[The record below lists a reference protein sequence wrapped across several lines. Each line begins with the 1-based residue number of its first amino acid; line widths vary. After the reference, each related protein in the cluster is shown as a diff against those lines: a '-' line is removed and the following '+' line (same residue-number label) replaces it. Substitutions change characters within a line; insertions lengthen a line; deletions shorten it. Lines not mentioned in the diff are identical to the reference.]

1 MLPIDLS
8 RKFTL
13 KNWNTMHTLSVSALN
28 EQIKHLLEESFSRV
42 FVEGELSRITFH
54 NSGHIY
60 FTLKDRDSAISAVMF
75 RGNASKL
82 KFRLEEGMKVVID
95 GAITLYKPR
104 GSYQINCFSIEPYGQ
119 GALALAYEQLKQ
131 KLSSQGYFNPE
142 IKKELPKFPSCIALV
157 TSATGAALQDMLRV
171 ANARYRLLT
180 IDVYDV
186 LVQGESAASSIAHA
200 IGSAD
205 ANGYDIIIVGRGGGS
220 IEDLWAF
227 NEEIV
232 ADAIFHAKTPIVS
245 AVGHEIDW
253 LISDFVAD
261 LRAPTPSAAMEMI
274 LPDTN
279 ELYMSIDSYSQQL
292 TQMLRQKIQ
301 TEKQALQHLK
311 NSYEQHSVE
320 RKLQQKRDEIQQL
333 REAFGQSID
342 FKLATVQKELQ
353 NTKERFPH
361 AMDSLLNLVQNQLL
375 GLKKMLESNHPK
387 LKTKKG
393 FAQISRNGVVL
404 DIASLEKGDVFEAQ
418 SEQIVV
424 EAQVIDKR
432 KI

>member
-1 MLPIDLS
+1 
-8 RKFTL
+8 
-13 KNWNTMHTLSVSALN
+13 MHTLSVSALN
-28 EQIKHLLEESFSRV
+28 EQIKYLLEESFSRV

-60 FTLKDRDSAISAVMF
+60 FTLKDRDSAISCVMF

-82 KFRLEEGMKVVID
+82 KFRLQEGQKVIID

-104 GSYQINCFSIEPYGQ
+104 GSYQINCFSIEPSGQ

-131 KLSSQGYFNPE
+131 KLSDQGYFTLE
-142 IKKELPKFPSCIALV
+142 RKKPLPKFPSKIAFI

-171 ANARYRLLT
+171 ANARYRLLE

-186 LVQGESAASSIAHA
+186 LVQGESAAASIAHA
-200 IGSAD
+200 IKVAD
-205 ANGYDIIIVGRGGGS
+205 TKGYDVIIVGRGGGS

-227 NEEIV
+227 NEESV
-232 ADAIFHAKTPIVS
+232 ADAIFHAQTPTVS

-253 LISDFVAD
+253 LISDLVAD

-279 ELYMSIDSYSQQL
+279 ELYMSIDGLCEQFSQLFGQKL
-292 TQMLRQKIQ
+292 QSKRQ
-301 TEKQALQHLK
+301 ELEHLK
-311 NSYEQHSVE
+311 LSYIHHSVE
-320 RKLQQKRDEIQQL
+320 KKIEQQKEMITQL
-333 REAFGQSID
+333 RERFRQTIE
-342 FKLATVQKELQ
+342 FKITSKTKELQ
-353 NTKERFPH
+353 NIKDHFPQT
-361 AMDSLLNLVQNQLL
+361 MDSIINLVQNQLVYL
-375 GLKKMLESNHPK
+375 QKMLQSNHPK

-393 FAQISRNGVVL
+393 FAQISYNNQVI
-404 DIASLEKGDVFEAQ
+404 DIEELEIGEIFEAQ
-418 SEQIVV
+418 SECVV
-424 EAQVIDKR
+424 IQAKVLNKR